1 MKNAYIL
8 FAIIILFFA
17 SCEKYLD
24 KTPLDSPSD
33 ETFLQNESE
42 LEMAVTGCYNS
53 LWHHPV
59 DNLPFM
65 VTLEGA
71 SDIGWDRNGSALQSL
86 GKGVTNSDNSY
97 TGGFWSNFYRGIARC
112 NYVLEKG
119 TPLVEKMDINK
130 YNRLIA
136 EVRVLRAYYY
146 SIINELFG
154 GVPLVTSP
162 IEISES
168 QMPRSTKDQV
178 TDFIITE
185 LDEAVN
191 YLIEKTDAKTKGRVT
206 KGTAL
211 ALKSR
216 IALYNGRWDIA
227 ASAAKSIMDQKT
239 YSLHNNYG
247 DLFLYKGQ
255 NAAEIIWTVQYQKGT
270 ATTSMTRCF
279 YSRMALGHS
288 NKIPV
293 QSLVDSY
300 EGTDGLS
307 IDKSSVFDPAEPFA
321 NRDPRLGFTVVVPQS
336 LFINYIF
343 DTNKD
348 SLKTWDY
355 STNPPKRITNTE
367 ATHAYATFSGY
378 LWRKYADITDK
389 DDRDNCE
396 IDFILF
402 RYAEVLLNYAEAKI
416 EANEIDQSVYDAI
429 NEVRTRPSVIMPPV
443 TSGKTQV
450 ELRSIIRKERKY
462 ELSGEGLRLF
472 DIRRWKIADQ
482 VMTGNL
488 LGRVPNGYL
497 SDAPTIDEHGS
508 PDYSAVANKGA
519 MRVIEVRLFDKEKDY
534 LWPIPRLETE
544 VNKALVQNPNY

>member
-1 MKNAYIL
+1 MKKLYIL
-8 FAIIILFFA
+8 LTIIVATFS

-24 KTPLDSPSD
+24 RDPLDSPSD

-42 LEMAVTGCYNS
+42 FEMAITGCYNS

-65 VTLEGA
+65 VTLESA

-97 TGGFWSNFYRGIARC
+97 TGGFWSSFYRGIGRC
-112 NYVLEKG
+112 NYVIEKG
-119 TPLVEKMDINK
+119 APLANKMDQAK
-130 YNRLIA
+130 FNRLMA
-136 EVRVLRAYYY
+136 EARFLRAYYY

-154 GVPLVTSP
+154 GVPLVTKP
-162 IEISES
+162 IQISES
-168 QMPRSTKDQV
+168 QIPRSTKEQV
-178 TDFIITE
+178 MDFILSE
-185 LDEAVN
+185 LDEAAK
-191 YLIEKTDAKTKGRVT
+191 YLLDKTDAKTKGKVT

-216 IALYNGRWDIA
+216 IALYNGRWDV
-227 ASAAKSIMDQKT
+227 AAKAAQDVMDLKL
-239 YSLHNNYG
+239 YSLYNNYG

-270 ATTSMTRCF
+270 ATNSMTRCF

-300 EGTDGLS
+300 EVTDGMA
-307 IDKSSVFDPAEPFA
+307 IDKSPLFDPAKPFA
-321 NRDPRLGFTVVVPQS
+321 NRDPRLGFTVVLPQS

-378 LWRKYADITDK
+378 LWRKYADIADK

-416 EANEIDQSVYDAI
+416 EANQIDQSVYDAI
-429 NEVRTRPSVIMPPV
+429 NAVRTRPSVNMPPI
-443 TSGKTQV
+443 TTGKTQA
-450 ELRSIIRKERKY
+450 EMRSIIRKERKY
-462 ELSGEGLRLF
+462 ELSGEGFRLF

-482 VMTGNL
+482 VMAGDL

-497 SDAPTIDEHGS
+497 SNAPAIDSNGT
-508 PDYSAVANKGA
+508 PTYSNVTNKSK
-519 MRVIEVRLFDKEKDY
+519 MRVIEVRLFDKDKDY

-544 VNKALVQNPNY
+544 VNKALEQNPKY